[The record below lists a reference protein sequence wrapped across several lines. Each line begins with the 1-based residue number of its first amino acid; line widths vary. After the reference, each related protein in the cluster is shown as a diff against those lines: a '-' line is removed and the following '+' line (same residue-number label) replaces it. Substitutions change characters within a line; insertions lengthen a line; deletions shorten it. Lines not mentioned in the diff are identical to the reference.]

1 MKNTLAADPSAN
13 QESAANGRSVYSESR
28 AILFLLAICFGL
40 FLWQLG
46 ALPFFERG
54 EPREALVVWEM
65 RSTGNWIL
73 PSINGEY
80 IPFKP
85 PLFHWL
91 AVLVTIVV
99 GRVDEF
105 TVRFPSALLGTL
117 GVLMTYYVGERL
129 WARKAGLVAAVV
141 LATSF
146 EWWQA
151 ATITQVDMTLAF
163 SISAALMLFYFLY
176 REERSRAARSLVLAL
191 LLALG
196 TLAKGPLGV
205 AVPLFVILLFL
216 WLQHDLGFL
225 KKLPLAAGAMIFLLV
240 AGSWYGLAFVQ
251 GGWSFFQRQIVDETV
266 LTGIGSYGHHQP
278 FYYFIPVLFQNTL
291 PWSLFFPGLAVFLY
305 QRRHSL
311 AEDHLLYLLVW
322 FAGVFFFF
330 SVTLGKRGV
339 YILPL
344 YPAMALLFGAWW
356 SLLEQGKVGGVKL
369 TQWIGGLYALS
380 WGIVVITAF
389 SIFFLGAFGLRDRLL
404 IFFVE
409 KFGNLPLVSHSLR
422 LHSFAPGIG
431 LMLSVAWLFLLVR
444 FLVKKNWAGFFGCL
458 TVIALAQI
466 LFLKHAYYP
475 YFADQRTMKPFMSR
489 VVQKVDPGASLLFY
503 RAFDYG
509 AVFYARR
516 HIPSYTMNS
525 LGSKLPYFLLMW
537 EEDFKRL
544 SANNDFQVLD
554 ISEGRGPAARH
565 RLLLLEPQENS
576 PIIDPKG
583 YEVQS
588 DE

>member
-1 MKNTLAADPSAN
+1 MKNTLLADPSMKP
-13 QESAANGRSVYSESR
+13 ESAAKALRSVYFESLN
-28 AILFLLAICFGL
+28 ILFLLAVCFGL
-40 FLWQLG
+40 FLWKLG

-65 RSTGNWIL
+65 YSTGNWIL
-73 PSINGEY
+73 PIINGEY

-91 AVLVTIVV
+91 GVLVAIVV

-129 WARKAGLVAAVV
+129 WTRKAGLVAAVV

-151 ATITQVDMTLAF
+151 ATITQVDMTLVF
-163 SISAALMLFYFLY
+163 SISAALMLFCFLY

-205 AVPLFVILLFL
+205 AVPVFVILLFL
-216 WLQHDLGFL
+216 WLQRNLVFL
-225 KKLPLAAGAMIFLLV
+225 KELPLAAGATLFLLV
-240 AGSWYGLAFVQ
+240 AGSWYGLALIQ
-251 GGWSFFQRQIVDETV
+251 QGWSFFQRQIVDETL
-266 LTGIGSYGHHQP
+266 LTGIGSYGRHQP
-278 FYYFIPVLFQNTL
+278 FYYFIPVLFYNTL

-305 QRRHSL
+305 QRRGCL
-311 AEDHLLYLLVW
+311 AEDQLLYPLVW
-322 FAGVFFFF
+322 FAGVLFFF
-330 SVTLGKRGV
+330 SVALGKRGV

-344 YPAMALLFGAWW
+344 YPATALLFGVWW
-356 SLLEQGKVGGVKL
+356 SLLEQGKAGGVKL
-369 TQWIGGLYALS
+369 TQWMGGLYALS
-380 WGIVVITAF
+380 WGVVITAICIYF
-389 SIFFLGAFGLRDRLL
+389 IGAFGLSDRRFV
-404 IFFVE
+404 IFME
-409 KFGNLPLVSHSLR
+409 GFGNLAPVLHSLSR
-422 LHSFAPGIG
+422 HFFAVGIG
-431 LMLSVAWLFLLVR
+431 LLLSVAWLSLLVR
-444 FLVKKNWAGFFGCL
+444 FLLKKKWAGVFGCL
-458 TVIALAQI
+458 TVIALVQI
-466 LFLKHAYYP
+466 LVIKHAYYP

-489 VVQKVDPGASLLFY
+489 VVQKIDSGAPLLFY
-503 RAFDYG
+503 RAFDYSV
-509 AVFYARR
+509 VFYARR
-516 HIPSYTMNS
+516 HIPSYTVNS
-525 LGSKLPYFLLMW
+525 VRLKLPYFLLMW

-544 SANNDFQVLD
+544 SAKNHFQVLD

-565 RLLLLEPQENS
+565 RLLLLERQENS

-583 YEVQS
+583 YEVQA

>member
-1 MKNTLAADPSAN
+1 MH
-13 QESAANGRSVYSESR
+13 
-28 AILFLLAICFGL
+28 
-40 FLWQLG
+40 
-46 ALPFFERG
+46 
-54 EPREALVVWEM
+54 
-65 RSTGNWIL
+65 STGNWIL

-91 AVLVTIVV
+91 GVLVAIVV

-129 WARKAGLVAAVV
+129 WTRKAGLVAAVV

-146 EWWQA
+146 EWRKA

-163 SISAALMLFYFLY
+163 SISAALMLFYLLY
-176 REERSRAARSLVLAL
+176 REDRSRTVRSLVLAL

-216 WLQHDLGFL
+216 GLQRDLVFL
-225 KKLPLAAGAMIFLLV
+225 KKLPLAAGATIFLLV
-240 AGSWYGLAFVQ
+240 AGSWYGLALLQ

-266 LTGIGSYGHHQP
+266 LTGIGSYGRHQP
-278 FYYFIPVLFQNTL
+278 FYYFIPVLFYNTL
-291 PWSLFFPGLAVFLY
+291 PWSLLFPGLAVFLY

-311 AEDHLLYLLVW
+311 AEDHLLYPLVW

-330 SVTLGKRGV
+330 SVALGKRGV

-356 SLLEQGKVGGVKL
+356 SLLDQGKTGGVKL

-380 WGIVVITAF
+380 WGIAITAI
-389 SIFFLGAFGLRDRLL
+389 SIFFVGPFGLSDRLL
-404 IFFVE
+404 VFFVE
-409 KFGNLPLVSHSLR
+409 RFGNLVFASRSLR
-422 LHSFAPGIG
+422 LHSFALGIG
-431 LMLSVAWLFLLVR
+431 LMLSVAWLSLLVR
-444 FLVKKNWAGFFGCL
+444 FLINKDWTGVFGCL
-458 TVIALAQI
+458 TVIALAQL
-466 LFLKHAYYP
+466 LFMKHVYYP
-475 YFADQRTMKPFMSR
+475 YFADQRTLKPFMSR
-489 VVQKVDPGASLLFY
+489 VVQTVDARAPLLFY

-509 AVFYARR
+509 ALFYARR
-516 HIPSYTMNS
+516 HIPTYTMNS
-525 LGSKLPYFLLMW
+525 LGLKLPYFLLMW

-544 SANNDFQVLD
+544 SANNHFQVLD
-554 ISEGRGPAARH
+554 VSEGRGPAARH

-583 YEVQS
+583 YEVRA

>member
-1 MKNTLAADPSAN
+1 MKNTLAADPSVN
-13 QESAANGRSVYSESR
+13 QESAANAWSVYSESR
-28 AILFLLAICFGL
+28 NILFLLAICFGL

-54 EPREALVVWEM
+54 EPREALVVWAM
-65 RSTGNWIL
+65 HSTGNWIL

-91 AVLVTIVV
+91 GVLVAIVV

-105 TVRFPSALLGTL
+105 TVRFPSAVLGTL
-117 GVLMTYYVGERL
+117 GVLMMYYVGERL
-129 WARKAGLVAAVV
+129 WTRKAGLVAAVV

-151 ATITQVDMTLAF
+151 TTITQVDMTLAF

-176 REERSRAARSLVLAL
+176 REERSRTARSLVLAL

-216 WLQHDLGFL
+216 CVQHDLGFL
-225 KKLPLAAGAMIFLLV
+225 KKLPLAAGATIFLLV
-240 AGSWYGLAFVQ
+240 AGSWYGLALLQ
-251 GGWSFFQRQIVDETV
+251 GGWSFFQRQIVDETL
-266 LTGIGSYGHHQP
+266 LTGIGSYGRHQP
-278 FYYFIPVLFQNTL
+278 FYYFVHVLFYNTL
-291 PWSLFFPGLAVFLY
+291 PWSLFFPGLGVFLY

-311 AEDHLLYLLVW
+311 AEDHLLYPLVW

-330 SVTLGKRGV
+330 SVALGKRGV

-380 WGIVVITAF
+380 WGIVITAF

-404 IFFVE
+404 VFFVE
-409 KFGNLPLVSHSLR
+409 RNLAVVSHSLR
-422 LHSFAPGIG
+422 LQSFALAIG
-431 LMLSVAWLFLLVR
+431 LMLSVVWLSLFVR
-444 FLVKKNWAGFFGCL
+444 FLVKKDWTGVFGCL

-466 LFLKHAYYP
+466 LFIKHAYYP
-475 YFADQRTMKPFMSR
+475 DYAEQRTMKPFMSR
-489 VVQKVDPGASLLFY
+489 VVQKVDSGAPLLFY
-503 RAFDYG
+503 RAFDYS
-509 AVFYARR
+509 VLFYARR
-516 HIPSYTMNS
+516 HIPTYTMNS
-525 LGSKLPYFLLMW
+525 LGLKVPYFLLMW

-544 SANNDFQVLD
+544 SANNHFQVLD
-554 ISEGRGPAARH
+554 ISEGLGPAARH
-565 RLLLLEPQENS
+565 RLLLLESQENS

-583 YEVQS
+583 YGVQP

>member
-1 MKNTLAADPSAN
+1 MKNTLVADPSMN
-13 QESAANGRSVYSESR
+13 RESATKAGSVYVESR
-28 AILFLLAICFGL
+28 NILFLLATCFAL
-40 FLWQLG
+40 FLWKLG

-65 RSTGNWIL
+65 HSTGNWIL
-73 PSINGEY
+73 PIINGEY

-91 AVLVTIVV
+91 GVLVAIVV

-117 GVLMTYYVGERL
+117 SVLMTYYVGERL
-129 WARKAGLVAAVV
+129 WTRKAGLVAAVV

-163 SISAALMLFYFLY
+163 FVSAALMFFYFLY

-216 WLQHDLGFL
+216 WMQRDLVFL
-225 KKLPLAAGAMIFLLV
+225 KKLPLAAGATLFLLV
-240 AGSWYGLAFVQ
+240 AGSWYGLALIQ
-251 GGWSFFQRQIVDETV
+251 QGWSFFQRQIVDETL
-266 LTGIGSYGHHQP
+266 LTGVGSYGHYQP
-278 FYYFIPVLFQNTL
+278 FYYFIPVLFYNML

-305 QRRHSL
+305 QRRGCL
-311 AEDHLLYLLVW
+311 AEDHLLYPLVW
-322 FAGVFFFF
+322 FAGVLFFF
-330 SVTLGKRGV
+330 SVALGKRGV

-344 YPAMALLFGAWW
+344 YPAAALLFGAWW
-356 SLLEQGKVGGVKL
+356 SLLEQGKAGGVRP
-369 TQWIGGLYALS
+369 TQWMGGLYALS
-380 WGIVVITAF
+380 WGIVITAI
-389 SIFFLGAFGLRDRLL
+389 SIYLIGAFGLSDRRFV
-404 IFFVE
+404 FFVE
-409 KFGNLPLVSHSLR
+409 RFGNLALVLHSLSR
-422 LHSFAPGIG
+422 HSFAVGIG
-431 LMLSVAWLFLLVR
+431 LMLSVAWLFLFVWSLLR
-444 FLVKKNWAGFFGCL
+444 KNWPGVFGCL
-458 TVIALAQI
+458 IVIALAQI
-466 LFLKHAYYP
+466 IVIKHAYYP

-489 VVQKVDPGASLLFY
+489 VVQKVDSRTPLLFY
-503 RAFDYG
+503 RAFDYSV
-509 AVFYARR
+509 VFYARR

-525 LGSKLPYFLLMW
+525 VRLKPPYFLLMW

-544 SANNDFQVLD
+544 SAKNHFEVLD

-565 RLLLLEPQENS
+565 RLVLLESQENS

-583 YEVQS
+583 YEVRA